1 MEAKSIIGW
10 AIGGV
15 TLLILSIFA
24 LIVYLKRKTIFRCK
38 DLAKTDVSAPSPKGD
53 LLWRK
58 DGPIKELYC
67 SVK

>member
-24 LIVYLKRKTIFRCK
+24 LIVYLKRKTIFRYK
-38 DLAKTDVSAPSPKGD
+38 DLLKTDV
-53 LLWRK
+53 
-58 DGPIKELYC
+58 IKPAR
-67 SVK
+67 

>member
-1 MEAKSIIGW
+1 MMGMNWSYNERFQAKIFQKMEAKSIIGW

-38 DLAKTDVSAPSPKGD
+38 D
-53 LLWRK
+53 
-58 DGPIKELYC
+58 
-67 SVK
+67 

>member
-38 DLAKTDVSAPSPKGD
+38 DQLETDVFASSQKGD
-53 LLWRK
+53 LFWRK

-67 SVK
+67 SLK